1 MDRAASKKFLAK
13 EGIPL
18 FDYVVQPNDTI
29 YSITRLFGITT
40 AQLLALNPEIADRNL
55 TVGQTLRIS
64 EQRAVRPTIEVNG
77 FTYPW
82 IDATA
87 LALTLPYLTYLSISG
102 YLITPDGLLL
112 GFDETGVIEAARN
125 RAVAPLM
132 VVSNAL
138 ADGTFFSDLAHAVL
152 SDAEQYQALILQI
165 VAILKAKNYYGVN
178 INFEVSPP
186 DLFSFA
192 EFLQVLT
199 SHLRP
204 LGYLL
209 IVSSRI
215 SILLDEQQLLRSVD
229 ELFPFNNMMD
239 RLLLRSSGW
248 ACAYRFGGPSYID
261 ELQQAID
268 FAVQLI
274 SSPKILISI
283 PNCCYDWRLTGQQS
297 ELYHVLSSAQA
308 DALVSHTG
316 GVFRIDPRS
325 RTSHFTYVD
334 ANGYF
339 HEVLCEIDTNLR
351 APLDLIETYNL
362 GGVSFRNIDDF
373 SIISYQMVSA
383 MFEIR
388 KLISV

>member
-1 MDRAASKKFLAK
+1 M
-13 EGIPL
+13 

-40 AQLLALNPEIADRNL
+40 AQLLALNPEIAGGSL
-55 TVGQTLRIS
+55 TVGQTLRMP

-77 FTYPW
+77 YTYPW
-82 IDATA
+82 VDAAA
-87 LALTLPYLTYLSISG
+87 LALTLPYLTYLSIAG

-112 GFDETGVIEAARN
+112 GFDEAGVVETARS
-125 RAVAPLM
+125 RAVAPLL
-132 VVSNAL
+132 VISNML
-138 ADGTFFSDLAHAVL
+138 ADGTFSPDLAHMLL
-152 SDAEQYQALILQI
+152 SDAGQYQALISQI
-165 VAILKAKNYYGVN
+165 LLILKSKNYYGVN
-178 INFEVSPP
+178 VNFEVPP
-186 DLFSFA
+186 QDLFSFA
-192 EFLQVLT
+192 QFLQALT

-215 SILLDEQQLLRSVD
+215 SALIDEQPALRSVD
-229 ELFPFNNMMD
+229 EQYPFNNMMD

-268 FAVQLI
+268 FATQLI

-283 PNCCYDWRLTGQQS
+283 PNCCFDWRLTGQQS
-297 ELYHVLSSAQA
+297 DLYHILSSAQA

-334 ANGYF
+334 TNGDF

-373 SIISYQMVSA
+373 SIASYQMVSA